1 MPDFRRLLVEHARDA
16 LVVLRPDGVV
26 AFWSRGAQSM
36 FGYDPE
42 EAVGQSL
49 ADLIVPEG
57 LREETAR
64 RFEATLLSGHSDSST
79 LRRRKDGSLLE
90 VNTIMRVVTKGTG
103 DGPLLAVSHIEL
115 HDERRF
121 RALLES
127 APDAMILLG
136 EDGRITLV
144 NARTEALF
152 GYTRGELLGQSIEVL
167 VPERYRENHPAHRS
181 GYFGA
186 PKARPMGVGLDLTA
200 RRKDGSELA
209 VEISLSPID
218 PRGGSSVIA
227 AVRDAS
233 ERKRLEELRRKSRAL
248 EEQNLRIEE
257 ANRLKSE
264 FLANMSH
271 ELRTPLNA
279 IIGFADL
286 MHSGKVGPLAEHHRE
301 YLGDILT
308 SSRHLHQLVNDV
320 LDLAKIEAG
329 KVEIRPEAV
338 DLSKA
343 VAEVRDILR
352 GLAGAVRIQCEVD
365 VDPRL
370 SIVVLDPHKLKQVL
384 YNYLSNAIK
393 FSKSDG
399 RVRVHAYPTAD
410 LSTLRLDVTDEG
422 IGIRDCDLPKLFV
435 EFQQLDAGPNKH
447 YPGTGL
453 GLAVTKRVVEAQ
465 GGRVGVTSVHGQGS
479 TFWVELPLVK
489 SEVVRGG

>member
-36 FGYDPE
+36 FGYEPE

-49 ADLIVPEG
+49 GDLIVPG
-57 LREETAR
+57 SLREETLR
-64 RFEATLLSGHSDSST
+64 GLEATLLSGRSDSST
-79 LRRRKDGSLLE
+79 LRRRKDGSLIE
-90 VNTIMRVVTKGTG
+90 VNTIMRVVAKGTG

-152 GYTRGELLGQSIEVL
+152 GYTRGELLGQAIEVL
-167 VPERYRENHPAHRS
+167 VPERYREKHPAHRS

-200 RRKDGSELA
+200 RRKDGTELA

-218 PRGGSSVIA
+218 PQGGRSVIA

-248 EEQNLRIEE
+248 EEQNSRIEE

-329 KVEIRPEAV
+329 KVEVRPEPV
-338 DLSKA
+338 DLPKA
-343 VAEVRDILR
+343 IAEVRDILR
-352 GLAGAVRIQCEVD
+352 GLAGAVRIQCEIE

-370 SIVVLDPHKLKQVL
+370 STVMLDPHKLKQVL

-393 FSKSDG
+393 FSRTDG
-399 RVRVHAYPTAD
+399 RVRVHAYPSED
-410 LSTLRLDVTDEG
+410 LSTLRLDVVDEG
-422 IGIRDCDLPKLFV
+422 IGIRDGDLSKLFV
-435 EFQQLDAGPNKH
+435 EFQQLDAGPNRH

-465 GGRVGVTSVHGQGS
+465 RGRVGVTSVHGRGS
-479 TFWVELPLVK
+479 TFWVELPLVEA
-489 SEVVRGG
+489 EVIRGG